1 MIQSC
6 EPKAYASASGRNP
19 SEEDDVKAIV
29 ATKIGAPEVLKL
41 QDVPRPEP
49 KRGQVLVKVK
59 FAGVNMVDTVE
70 RRGLFQETPRATP
83 YIPGLEAS
91 GIVDAVGEGV
101 TRFKAGDRVAYMQF
115 LTDSYAEYTVVSE
128 HLLFKLPDDVSFEAA
143 AAMTVRGLTAHY
155 LIHEYAR
162 ITPGMF
168 VVVHAA
174 AGNMGMILTQWAKH
188 YGAFVIGTTSS
199 ADKAK
204 IAHANGCDAVI
215 IYTIQDFPFEV
226 MSITKGHGA
235 DLILDAVGK
244 PTIPLDLKCANKRGT
259 IVFYGMAGGRPD
271 PIDPYFLYFYRSL
284 RFCGGDCFNYLETAE
299 EVQSRIDAVFDG
311 YRKGFLRSDIT
322 DIVPLEQAP
331 ALHARLEGRA
341 TTGKFLLQVGS

>member
-1 MIQSC
+1 M
-6 EPKAYASASGRNP
+6 
-19 SEEDDVKAIV
+19 KAIV
-29 ATKIGAPEVLKL
+29 ATTIGPPDVLKL
-41 QDVPRPEP
+41 QDVRKPEP
-49 KRGQVLVKVK
+49 GRGEVLVQIK

-70 RRGLFQETPRATP
+70 RRGLFQESPRTTP

-91 GIVDAVGEGV
+91 GIVEAIGEGV
-101 TRFKAGDRVAYMQF
+101 TRFKVGDRVCYMQF
-115 LTDSYAEYTVVSE
+115 LTESYAEYAVVSE
-128 HLLFKLPDDVSFEAA
+128 NMLIRLPDDVSLEVG

-155 LIHEYAR
+155 LIHEYVK
-162 ITPGMF
+162 INPGMF

-174 AGNMGMILTQWAKH
+174 AGNLGMILTQWAKH
-188 YGAFVIGTTSS
+188 HGGFVIGTTSS

-204 IAHANGCDAVI
+204 IAHGNGCDAVI
-215 IYTIQDFPFEV
+215 IYSIQDFPFEV

-284 RFCGGDCFNYLETAE
+284 RFCGGDCFNYLETPE
-299 EVQSRIDAVFDG
+299 ELQMRIDAVFDG
-311 YRKGFLRSDIT
+311 YRRGFLRADIT
-322 DIVPLEQAP
+322 DTVPLDRAA
-331 ALHARLEGRA
+331 ALHTRLESRA
-341 TTGKFLLQVGS
+341 TSGKFLLKVEH